1 PASLSSIEGR
11 RVEAT
16 QVRRLGPSTD
26 VSRPCCQEIRLMG
39 IAYGT
44 TDEVNEHLAEQ
55 MAAACGL
62 TLYPLAP
69 KDAPSYESF
78 DAVLYDWDYWP
89 VEQQQEA
96 LAELLVGRLPH
107 AVAVHGYNLEDGLAE
122 ALRLNGVA
130 VYRRLQPRVFHFL
143 RRAIR
148 VVHAAKAAGRHP
160 QDQYATSQ
168 HRGGAC

>member
-1 PASLSSIEGR
+1 MR
-11 RVEAT
+11 
-16 QVRRLGPSTD
+16 
-26 VSRPCCQEIRLMG
+26 

-44 TDEVNEHLAEQ
+44 TDEMNAHLAEQ
-55 MAAACGL
+55 MAAACGQ

-69 KDAPSYESF
+69 KDPPWYVAC

-96 LAELLVGRLPH
+96 LAELLADRLPR
-107 AVAVHGYNLEDGLAE
+107 AVAVHGYNLEGGLAE

-130 VYRRLQPRVFHFL
+130 VYRRLRPRVFRFL

-148 VVHAAKAAGRHP
+148 VVHVAKAVGRNP
-160 QDQYATSQ
+160 QDKCAPSQ
-168 HRGGAC
+168 HGGGS

>member
-1 PASLSSIEGR
+1 MR
-11 RVEAT
+11 
-16 QVRRLGPSTD
+16 
-26 VSRPCCQEIRLMG
+26 

-55 MAAACGL
+55 MAAAGGL
-62 TLYPLAP
+62 TLYPLDP
-69 KDAPSYESF
+69 KDPPSHAAC

-96 LAELLVGRLPH
+96 LAELLADRLPL

-130 VYRRLQPRVFHFL
+130 VYRRLRPRMFHFL

-148 VVHAAKAAGRHP
+148 VVHAAKAAGRNP
-160 QDQYATSQ
+160 QDMVENLFSSGV
-168 HRGGAC
+168 RGFARNC